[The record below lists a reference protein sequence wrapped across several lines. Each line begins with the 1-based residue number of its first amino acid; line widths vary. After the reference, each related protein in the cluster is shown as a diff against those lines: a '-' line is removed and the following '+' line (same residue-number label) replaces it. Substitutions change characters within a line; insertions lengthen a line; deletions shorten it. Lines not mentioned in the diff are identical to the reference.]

1 MHSVL
6 TKSRSILVLA
16 GILLLCACTPEKK
29 YRVLSFFFDGVP
41 NPSIEGKLTNN
52 ASEVEKRVK
61 SEAGD
66 VARRAQLAKGEAD
79 KEVYKSQHPPY
90 VKRKC
95 ASCHD
100 KTSRNMLTTS
110 KVKLCFSCHPRSKF
124 QGPYVHGPVAG
135 GACLMCHLPH
145 NSKLPALL
153 SKPMPELC
161 LQCHEKACFPARE
174 HTDGVTDCLKC
185 HLPHVGKDP
194 MFLR

>member
-41 NPSIEGKLTNN
+41 NPAGESKLSDNSTETEKTI
-52 ASEVEKRVK
+52 AAEVGEMR
-61 SEAGD
+61 
-66 VARRAQLAKGEAD
+66 RRAQLAKGEAD

-95 ASCHD
+95 SSCHD
-100 KTSRNMLTTS
+100 KTSRNMLTAS
-110 KVKLCFSCHPRSKF
+110 KAKLCFNCHSRSKF
-124 QGPYVHGPVAG
+124 KGQYVHGPVAG

-145 NSKLPALL
+145 NSKLSYLL
-153 SKPMPELC
+153 SKSTPALC
-161 LQCHEKACFPARE
+161 LQCHEKECFPARE

-185 HLPHVGKDP
+185 HLPHVGEDP